1 MLSPEQEAEI
11 RRDVAFTKGDR
22 HWRYQGEAAW
32 GVTGWRM
39 LEAHQVDD
47 HTPYLLGSDGGR
59 MGDEPPSK

>member
-32 GVTGWRM
+32 GVSCRLTDAAEVLLDEIDR
-39 LEAHQVDD
+39 LREAIRAH
-47 HTPYLLGSDGGR
+47 R
-59 MGDEPPSK
+59 E